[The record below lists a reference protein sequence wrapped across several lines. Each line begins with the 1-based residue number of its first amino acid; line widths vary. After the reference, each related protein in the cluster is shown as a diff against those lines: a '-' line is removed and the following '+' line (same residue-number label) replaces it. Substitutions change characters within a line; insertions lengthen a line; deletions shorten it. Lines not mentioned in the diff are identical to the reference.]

1 MKKIVALGAIAAIAG
16 GMMFAAPE
24 FAPEVTLDGNATV
37 KWGVDLDAGQ
47 HGFTNDVGGDFKV
60 KLWGEGTREFEAED
74 GIWAELKVTGKELKW
89 DGKKEKDE
97 RWDGGKWELNTAK
110 LHIKDFYVGITSG
123 DTQVGEYKFDAAIR
137 SNSNDNG
144 KWLTNVGAK
153 NFSQG
158 IVAGFA
164 NDNLDIGVDLRS
176 YYDEKGTN
184 THYTS
189 AYAFAAEAKLKDSN
203 EWVSGLGVGAGIS
216 YNFSDN
222 YKIKG
227 ADTTNG
233 QMSDK
238 YIGEDG
244 FAFTDFSAKAT
255 EEEKDA
261 YKDLKKAIED
271 AEKAYKEAPDSTKLT
286 AIETAKNNLK
296 IAQDKK
302 AAEKAAE
309 AKANLVTDRSKEV
322 KYHALGYSFNA
333 SYKFAIDDTYYV
345 KPAVGLIG
353 GNMTGTGD
361 NYSSSRN
368 SNALVL
374 GALFGWGE
382 TADSDA
388 GVPFLDNGDSTKKVT
403 PGISVIAAIP
413 LPSTSK
419 KTVAGKT
426 TDKVYHDALQALIVP
441 SVYLGND
448 LVPNLKFAA
457 YSEMALLRGY
467 VENKDDSKDQYSYA
481 VANKDDAKTVS
492 RTFGLA
498 FAAGVS
504 YDIKATDDITVTPKA
519 GIRYANSAYVQN
531 NIAKIAP
538 LSNKPLFET
547 GYGKMG
553 VAGKAKDNGD
563 NDNYFNLKAGIDCKG
578 LIPNSNT
585 TFFAEYSSANL
596 LNDNEYTAEK
606 VGKNQYGEANKFYN
620 IKNGTFDIGCK
631 ISF

>member
-47 HGFTNDVGGDFKV
+47 HGFTNETGGDFKV
-60 KLWGEGTREFEAED
+60 KLWGDGSRELEAGD
-74 GIWAELKVTGKELKW
+74 DVWAELKVTGKEFKFNK
-89 DGKKEKDE
+89 GAN
-97 RWDGGKWELNTAK
+97 DGGAWELNTAK

-137 SNSNDNG
+137 SNDNDNG

-164 NDNLDIGVDLRS
+164 NDNLDIGVDFRS

-261 YKDLKKAIED
+261 YKDLIRQK
-271 AEKAYKEAPDSTKLT
+271 
-286 AIETAKNNLK
+286 
-296 IAQDKK
+296 
-302 AAEKAAE
+302 
-309 AKANLVTDRSKEV
+309 
-322 KYHALGYSFNA
+322 
-333 SYKFAIDDTYYV
+333 
-345 KPAVGLIG
+345 
-353 GNMTGTGD
+353 
-361 NYSSSRN
+361 
-368 SNALVL
+368 
-374 GALFGWGE
+374 
-382 TADSDA
+382 
-388 GVPFLDNGDSTKKVT
+388 
-403 PGISVIAAIP
+403 
-413 LPSTSK
+413 
-419 KTVAGKT
+419 
-426 TDKVYHDALQALIVP
+426 HD
-441 SVYLGND
+441 
-448 LVPNLKFAA
+448 F
-457 YSEMALLRGY
+457 
-467 VENKDDSKDQYSYA
+467 
-481 VANKDDAKTVS
+481 
-492 RTFGLA
+492 
-498 FAAGVS
+498 
-504 YDIKATDDITVTPKA
+504 
-519 GIRYANSAYVQN
+519 
-531 NIAKIAP
+531 
-538 LSNKPLFET
+538 
-547 GYGKMG
+547 
-553 VAGKAKDNGD
+553 
-563 NDNYFNLKAGIDCKG
+563 
-578 LIPNSNT
+578 
-585 TFFAEYSSANL
+585 
-596 LNDNEYTAEK
+596 
-606 VGKNQYGEANKFYN
+606 
-620 IKNGTFDIGCK
+620 
-631 ISF
+631 